1 MPKRKRKKEKIKK
14 RKNKRKKK
22 TNSRARKPKKI
33 KSKSKKK
40 SKPEE
45 GELIYKTKSE
55 CMANAS
61 VKYSE
66 VTTSFQNYGFQ
77 IESANFECEQDTNS
91 I

>member
-1 MPKRKRKKEKIKK
+1 MWKVIIMICTLGNPCVLM
-14 RKNKRKKK
+14 
-22 TNSRARKPKKI
+22 
-33 KSKSKKK
+33 
-40 SKPEE
+40 EE
-45 GELIYKTKSE
+45 DPVKFYNTKSE